1 MPTGLPVVQV
11 VVVDAV
17 AGALLANKNHATDA
31 RNLKAAVAANNHRED
46 APSARETRALWPL
59 HG

>member
-17 AGALLANKNHATDA
+17 AALLANRDPATDA
-31 RNLKAAVAANNHRED
+31 RNLEAAVAALPHLVD
-46 APSARETRALWPL
+46 APSAKRF
-59 HG
+59 

>member
-11 VVVDAV
+11 VVVDVV

-31 RNLKAAVAANNHRED
+31 RNLKTAVAANNHRED
-46 APSARETRALWPL
+46 APSAKRF
-59 HG
+59 

>member
-17 AGALLANKNHATDA
+17 AAALLANKNHVTDA
-31 RNLKAAVAANNHRED
+31 RNLKADVAANNHRED
-46 APSARETRALWPL
+46 APSAKGGHYVSP
-59 HG
+59 